1 MEYQSRTRGS
11 SKRLPNLTYEELEEQ
26 ARENGVGEIY
36 STLVNGL
43 ARRFQRYPT
52 RTSIG
57 FAASISDSRKSILSL
72 MPRESS
78 ANRGLRFR
86 VYIDRF
92 ASVLKMS
99 PEEAAKL
106 LPEQREDFA
115 EPDFRGYVGYFCS
128 QQEVERFLQRV
139 EASLGSEPD

>member
-1 MEYQSRTRGS
+1 
-11 SKRLPNLTYEELEEQ
+11 
-26 ARENGVGEIY
+26 
-36 STLVNGL
+36 
-43 ARRFQRYPT
+43 
-52 RTSIG
+52 
-57 FAASISDSRKSILSL
+57 
-72 MPRESS
+72 
-78 ANRGLRFR
+78 
-86 VYIDRF
+86 
-92 ASVLKMS
+92 MS